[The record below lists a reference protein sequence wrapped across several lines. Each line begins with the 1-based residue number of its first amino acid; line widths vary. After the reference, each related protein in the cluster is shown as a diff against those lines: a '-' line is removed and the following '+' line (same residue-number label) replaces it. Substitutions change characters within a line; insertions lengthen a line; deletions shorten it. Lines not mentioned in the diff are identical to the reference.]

1 MEERLDAV
9 IRSALLKL
17 ALQQRENG
25 GLGCQQLIDCDGSL
39 QAEALEADLLRDAL
53 VLIMLQ

>member
-1 MEERLDAV
+1 MDERLDAV

-17 ALQQRENG
+17 ALQQCENG
-25 GLGCQQLIDCDGSL
+25 GLGCQQLIDSDGSL

-53 VLIMLQ
+53 LLIML